1 MKPRHCACGARLNRS
16 VGADRCARCRME
28 SGPLEQQRATARRA
42 EERDMFN
49 THAKG
54 WAPATLKR
62 ERAARKRRKR
72 KAARGGIGD
81 DLV

>member
-16 VGADRCARCRME
+16 AGMDRCARCRME

-42 EERDMFN
+42 EERDTFN
-49 THAKG
+49 QHTKT
-54 WAPATLKR
+54 WAPATLRR
-62 ERAARKRRKR
+62 ERAARKRRKK
-72 KAARGGIGD
+72 KAARGGISY